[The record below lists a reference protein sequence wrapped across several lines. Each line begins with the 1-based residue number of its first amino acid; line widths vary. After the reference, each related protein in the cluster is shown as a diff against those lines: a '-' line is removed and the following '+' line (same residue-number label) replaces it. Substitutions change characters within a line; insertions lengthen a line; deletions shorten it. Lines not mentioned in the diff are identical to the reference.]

1 MVQIQCPQCGSAMH
15 EEDHGETIDRCL
27 SCGGLW
33 FDADELRAAL
43 KRPSS
48 ARLATDPATVGTVVE
63 NATLHCPRCQGSKL
77 SGRRDHNVQVEFCQN
92 CRGVFVS
99 PKAFLTIL
107 DRKSY
112 GGGDVALDVLI
123 VAPEIPAAAL
133 EGVLEILADVFS
145 VW

>member
-1 MVQIQCPQCGSAMH
+1 MQCPQCGSAMH
-15 EEDHGETIDRCL
+15 EEYYGETIDRCL

-43 KRPSS
+43 KQPSS

-63 NATLHCPRCQGSKL
+63 TATLNCPRCRGSSL
-77 SGRRDHNVQVEFCQN
+77 SARRVHGVQVEFCED
-92 CRGVFVS
+92 CRGVFVG

-107 DRKSY
+107 DRRSY
-112 GGGDVALDVLI
+112 GGGEVALDLLI
-123 VAPEIPAAAL
+123 LAPEIPAAAF